1 MSKGP
6 GDGANLPPEECGG
19 GLRRVILIVRSA
31 GEARMRWESSWEK
44 RTGDDSLLDELLVN
58 LSRKPTVIGQLP
70 STPVTLCRRD
80 ERGAASQTASSLSP
94 RRPSRDHEHPQKA
107 IKRASRLISRWTGER
122 FTMYDTNAEAAA
134 HSRQIDR
141 QKLL

>member
-19 GLRRVILIVRSA
+19 GLRRVILVVRSA

-70 STPVTLCRRD
+70 STP
-80 ERGAASQTASSLSP
+80 
-94 RRPSRDHEHPQKA
+94 DHEHPQKA